1 MFALPSDSPLQQPL
15 LSLSPFLLHFL
26 FVSSCLRTH
35 PLEAA
40 REMELAL
47 HHVEEDGDGGL
58 SQLDLGNK
66 RHLQDRTHHLWNEF
80 NLVGPLR
87 EGGGKN
93 SV

>member
-1 MFALPSDSPLQQPL
+1 M
-15 LSLSPFLLHFL
+15 
-26 FVSSCLRTH
+26 RTH

-87 EGGGKN
+87 EGGGEKTVSRTQLICRLQFGQN
-93 SV
+93 EYNMLIPKGHD